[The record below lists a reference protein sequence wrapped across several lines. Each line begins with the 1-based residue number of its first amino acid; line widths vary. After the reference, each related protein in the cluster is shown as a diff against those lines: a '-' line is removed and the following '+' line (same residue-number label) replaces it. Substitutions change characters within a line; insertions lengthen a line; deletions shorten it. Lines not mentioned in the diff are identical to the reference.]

1 MHKPLIPSGPSAFR
15 RCVGV
20 LAVAVAAG
28 AGAVASLPAAA
39 QAGTASRVAAASSSY
54 AFSTLDNQ
62 NDPTFNQ
69 LLGINSHNVI
79 SGYFGSGATGHPN
92 KGYLINAPYGQANYV
107 NENFPNSA
115 QTQVVGLNN
124 LGDTT
129 GFWVDA
135 NGTNHGFVEWNGV
148 FESFNNPKTPAMKG
162 SVNQLLGINN
172 NGVAVGFYNDA
183 KGNAHAYEVNQATS
197 VYTAITIPGAV
208 SATATGIN
216 NNGDIAGFAT
226 DASKVTSSWLL
237 HAGHLTTYQFPG
249 GNTTEAFGVNDKDQI
264 VGSYLD
270 GSGNMHGFVLSSPL
284 GPKSHWQTIDD
295 PHGVGTTTVNGI
307 NDAGDLVGFYTD
319 SAGNTDGML
328 AMPNTA
334 YLQLQAMPSG
344 TVSFGTDGSGHLTAT
359 VNAFGL
365 TPGSS
370 HTVQLRLGNT
380 VVTQFSTLT
389 ANSVGQ
395 ASATLDSTFSGS
407 APNGS
412 RLVVL
417 NGVKAQNAVSGEVIA
432 ETPNVNEGGPTGT
445 LPLTGIVFNSQGT
458 GFGIP
463 AGAASVTYSPSAK
476 TLTVNVTAS
485 GVTPGFHAA
494 HIHLGSC
501 QSQGPVQYML
511 NDFTANSSGQIVN
524 ETRHVTGVTSGIPAT
539 GWYLNLHQG
548 TSQNILKNGQPTI
561 FFRPLLCAN
570 V

>member
-284 GPKSHWQTIDD
+284 GPTSHWQTIDD

-395 ASATLDSTFSGS
+395 ASATLDSTFSGT

-501 QSQGPVQYML
+501 QSQGPVLYML
-511 NDFTANSSGQIVN
+511 FDLTANSSGQIVSEN
-524 ETRHVTGVTSGIPAT
+524 RTITGVTSGIPAT

>member
-1 MHKPLIPSGPSAFR
+1 MHKPLIRSGPSAFR

-432 ETPNVNEGGPTGT
+432 ETPDVNEGGPTGT

-561 FFRPLLCAN
+561 FFRPLLCASL
-570 V
+570 

>member
-62 NDPTFNQ
+62 NDPTFNH

-172 NGVAVGFYNDA
+172 SGVAVGFYNDA
-183 KGNAHAYEVNQATS
+183 KGNSHAYAVNQATS
-197 VYTAITIPGAV
+197 VYTAINVPGAV

-249 GNTTEAFGVNDKDQI
+249 GNTTEALGVNDKDQI

-501 QSQGPVQYML
+501 QSQGPVLYML
-511 NDFTANSSGQIVN
+511 FDLTANSSGQIVN

-570 V
+570 L

>member
-1 MHKPLIPSGPSAFR
+1 MHKPLIRSGPSAFR

-39 QAGTASRVAAASSSY
+39 QAGTAGHLPAASSKY
-54 AFSTLDNQ
+54 VFSTLDNQ

-365 TPGSS
+365 TLGSS

-432 ETPNVNEGGPTGT
+432 ETPDVNEGGPTGT

-561 FFRPLLCAN
+561 FFRPLLCASL
-570 V
+570 

>member
-1 MHKPLIPSGPSAFR
+1 MHKPLIRSGPSAFR

-92 KGYLINAPYGQANYV
+92 KGYLIKAPYGQANYV

-284 GPKSHWQTIDD
+284 GPTSHWQTIDD

-570 V
+570 L

>member
-1 MHKPLIPSGPSAFR
+1 
-15 RCVGV
+15 
-20 LAVAVAAG
+20 
-28 AGAVASLPAAA
+28 
-39 QAGTASRVAAASSSY
+39 
-54 AFSTLDNQ
+54 
-62 NDPTFNQ
+62 
-69 LLGINSHNVI
+69 
-79 SGYFGSGATGHPN
+79 
-92 KGYLINAPYGQANYV
+92 
-107 NENFPNSA
+107 
-115 QTQVVGLNN
+115 
-124 LGDTT
+124 
-129 GFWVDA
+129 
-135 NGTNHGFVEWNGV
+135 
-148 FESFNNPKTPAMKG
+148 
-162 SVNQLLGINN
+162 
-172 NGVAVGFYNDA
+172 
-183 KGNAHAYEVNQATS
+183 
-197 VYTAITIPGAV
+197 
-208 SATATGIN
+208 
-216 NNGDIAGFAT
+216 
-226 DASKVTSSWLL
+226 
-237 HAGHLTTYQFPG
+237 
-249 GNTTEAFGVNDKDQI
+249 
-264 VGSYLD
+264 
-270 GSGNMHGFVLSSPL
+270 MHGFVLSSPL

-561 FFRPLLCAN
+561 FFRPLLCASL
-570 V
+570 